1 LTRGP
6 QTGKL
11 PVAGSTGRI
20 KPVDT
25 GVNIRRHATTLLS
38 RSREKSREVRPE
50 KECSSLQSDRTLTCA
65 DCGQEFVF
73 TASEQQFYT
82 DRGFSD
88 PRRCRNCRAQRKA
101 SMGSDS
107 SGGGYSAG
115 GGGGYSAGGAGGFRE
130 RRPREMFD
138 ATCSNCG
145 KTAQVPFRPTSGKP
159 VYCDDCFS
167 RRRA

>member
-1 LTRGP
+1 
-6 QTGKL
+6 
-11 PVAGSTGRI
+11 
-20 KPVDT
+20 
-25 GVNIRRHATTLLS
+25 
-38 RSREKSREVRPE
+38 
-50 KECSSLQSDRTLTCA
+50 LQADRTLTCA

-88 PRRCRNCRAQRKA
+88 PRRCRNCRAARKA
-101 SMGSDS
+101 QMSSGDSM
-107 SGGGYSAG
+107 GGGYSSSG
-115 GGGGYSAGGAGGFRE
+115 GTGGGYRK
-130 RRPREMFD
+130 RRPREMFE

-145 KTAQVPFRPTSGKP
+145 KTAMVPFRPTSGKP